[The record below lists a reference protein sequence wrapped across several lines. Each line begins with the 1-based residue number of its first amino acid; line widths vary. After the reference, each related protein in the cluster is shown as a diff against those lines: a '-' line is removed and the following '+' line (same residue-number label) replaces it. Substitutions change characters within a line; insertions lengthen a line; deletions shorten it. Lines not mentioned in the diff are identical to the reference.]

1 MDEPST
7 NVDADVDGYV
17 GYVDTVMSR
26 NAATRRPLTRRT
38 RAPKVRTGC
47 LTCKSVH
54 PNVNPEIASEHQLI
68 LVQKKK
74 SEVR

>member
-7 NVDADVDGYV
+7 NVNADVDGYI
-17 GYVDTVMSR
+17 DTVISR
-26 NAATRRPLTRRT
+26 NAATRRPVTRT
-38 RAPKVRTGC
+38 YAPKVRTGC
-47 LTCKSVH
+47 LTCKSVN
-54 PNVNPEIASEHQLI
+54 PNVNPETVSEHQLI